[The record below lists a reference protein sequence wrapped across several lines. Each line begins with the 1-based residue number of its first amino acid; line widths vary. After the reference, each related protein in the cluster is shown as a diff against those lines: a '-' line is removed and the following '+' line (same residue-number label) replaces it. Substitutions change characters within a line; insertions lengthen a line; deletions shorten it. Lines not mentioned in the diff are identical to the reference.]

1 LILNAGWLKEYDPE
15 GVLDLFLD
23 ERQKQK
29 HFQNMTKEIDEFL
42 NFFDNKNK
50 TETIVAAKRAKLQD
64 QDGWVTIDSRVGRR
78 MGPED
83 FAMRLATRIDMD
95 KVRETEKKRQLQG
108 FYRKRKNGERDEGEG
123 AKRLELQESTFRKL
137 TYKIKQHYLPIL

>member
-108 FYRKRKNGERDEGEG
+108 FYRFQVRERKKDRVEELRKDFENDKRIIKKME
-123 AKRLELQESTFRKL
+123 ESKKFRP
-137 TYKIKQHYLPIL
+137 Y